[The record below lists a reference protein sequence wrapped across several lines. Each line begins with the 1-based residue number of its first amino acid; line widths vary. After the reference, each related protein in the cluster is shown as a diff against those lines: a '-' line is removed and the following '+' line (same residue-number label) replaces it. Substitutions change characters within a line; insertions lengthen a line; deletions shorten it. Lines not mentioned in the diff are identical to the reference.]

1 MKKIRDFFYN
11 SFLYVLAIELVE
23 EVLEELIAWWISG
36 FLFWI
41 VMKALSAVIVI
52 TLTQTTKVLIKRLIK
67 DITYKEGND
76 KVNKIKQAFT
86 WLFANK
92 KSLIG
97 VGSSAV
103 AVLSGTGVIDVAGL
117 PELMIGTFNVTPV
130 LFGLLVCAGLL
141 LGVTGKGFESI
152 KTYFARKK
160 A

>member
-11 SFLYVLAIELVE
+11 SFLYLLAIELVE
-23 EVLEELIAWWISG
+23 EILEELIAWGISN
-36 FLFWI
+36 FIAWI
-41 VMKALSAVIVI
+41 VMKAISAVIVVA
-52 TLTQTTKVLIKRLIK
+52 LTQSTKVLIKRLIK
-67 DITYKEGND
+67 KLTYKEGND
-76 KVNKIKQAFT
+76 KMNKIKQAFT

-130 LFGLLVCAGLL
+130 LFGLVVGAGLL
-141 LGVTGKGFESI
+141 LGVTGKGF
-152 KTYFARKK
+152 
-160 A
+160 